1 MEIKPRPGQ
10 EPRVVAVKQMQKAK
24 LTPEDMAAL
33 TVEIRSMKLLSGHE
47 SFVKLYESYDE
58 EKFYYLVIELIS
70 GGELFDRIVEKE
82 KYTEREARRVIRQL
96 THAIAFAHS
105 QGVAHRD
112 LKPENVLLKNREDD
126 TSIKVAD
133 LGFAKIVTKDNP
145 LMTTPCGTPGY
156 VAPEILSG
164 RPYGLQADIW
174 SLGVI
179 FFILLSGYPPFAD
192 EDQKRLFEQIKAAA
206 YSFADPVWDSISDM
220 AKDLIAKILVPDPA
234 RRLKASEILR
244 HPWMTLDD
252 EMINNVALSG
262 TREQLKRF
270 QARRRLKKAI
280 QGIRST
286 VRMKMLLAAR
296 TAAAVERS
304 RVAAD
309 GGAGGGALAAV
320 AAGGSGLASAMLTA
334 SKLAKEREA
343 ESP

>member
-1 MEIKPRPGQ
+1 MPS
-10 EPRVVAVKQMQKAK
+10 
-24 LTPEDMAAL
+24 AL
-33 TVEIRSMKLLSGHE
+33 P
-47 SFVKLYESYDE
+47 
-58 EKFYYLVIELIS
+58 
-70 GGELFDRIVEKE
+70 
-82 KYTEREARRVIRQL
+82 A
-96 THAIAFAHS
+96 
-105 QGVAHRD
+105 
-112 LKPENVLLKNREDD
+112 
-126 TSIKVAD
+126 
-133 LGFAKIVTKDNP
+133 
-145 LMTTPCGTPGY
+145 
-156 VAPEILSG
+156 
-164 RPYGLQADIW
+164 GL
-174 SLGVI
+174 
-179 FFILLSGYPPFAD
+179 
-192 EDQKRLFEQIKAAA
+192 
-206 YSFADPVWDSISDM
+206 

-234 RRLKASEILR
+234 RRLKASDILR

-252 EMINNVALSG
+252 EMINDVALSG

-309 GGAGGGALAAV
+309 GGAGGGAMAAV